1 MPSIITLTTDFGV
14 GSPYVAA
21 LKGVILSINP
31 DVRLI
36 DLSHS
41 IRPQQVREAAQLLNE
56 TTRLFPAGTIH
67 LVVVDPGVGTSRAI
81 IYVEIEEQ
89 RFVCPDNGLL
99 SLILKRGLN
108 LKRDLIQK
116 RVQEGARLVKSS
128 WPPTIRHITSEQY
141 FRHPISDTFH
151 GRDIM
156 APIAA
161 HLSLGLSPKELGPT
175 LESLQ
180 ELAWP
185 GAVKVANQITG
196 EIIAVDSFG
205 NLITNITRAQL
216 GGVPTSTEVGIF
228 SEDHE
233 TRGIFTTYA
242 DQPAMTLIALIGS
255 CDQLELAIVNDS
267 ATTMLGLGIS
277 APVEVRW

>member
-1 MPSIITLTTDFGV
+1 MSSIITLTTDFGV

-21 LKGVILSINP
+21 MKGVILSINP

-36 DLSHS
+36 DLSHT
-41 IRPQQVREAAQLLNE
+41 IRPQQIREAALLLAD
-56 TTRLFPAGTIH
+56 TTTLFPPGTLH
-67 LVVVDPGVGTSRAI
+67 LVVVDPSVGTSRAI
-81 IYVEIEEQ
+81 VYVEIGRQ
-89 RFVCPDNGLL
+89 CYVCPDNGLL
-99 SLILKRGLN
+99 SLI
-108 LKRDLIQK
+108 QK
-116 RVQEGARLVKSS
+116 RAQERTRLAKLGK
-128 WPPTIRHITSEQY
+128 PTTIRHITSEQY
-141 FRHPISDTFH
+141 FRHPICPTFH

-161 HLSLGLSPKELGPT
+161 HLSLGLAPEELGPP

-180 ELAWP
+180 ELTWS
-185 GAVKVANQITG
+185 GAVEVANRITG
-196 EIIAVDSFG
+196 EIIAIDSFG
-205 NLITNITRAQL
+205 NLITNITRSQL
-216 GGVPTSTEVGIF
+216 ERVPTSTEVGIF

-255 CDQLELAIVNDS
+255 GDQLELAIVNDS
-267 ATTMLGLGIS
+267 ATTMLGLGVG